1 MSLLLAVDGSESA
14 LSATR
19 KVVELAARFREAP
32 KVELITVHLPVPQ
45 VGGLTSVVSREDV
58 DRYYREEGEAALAEA
73 RKILD
78 EAGVAYNAHVF
89 VGKPAHT
96 IVEQAERLGCEA
108 IVMGTRGLSSVS
120 SVLVGSCAIKVLHL
134 ARVPVMLVH

>member
-1 MSLLLAVDGSESA
+1 MS
-14 LSATR
+14 
-19 KVVELAARFREAP
+19 REA
-32 KVELITVHLPVPQ
+32 L
-45 VGGLTSVVSREDV
+45 

-78 EAGVAYNAHVF
+78 DAGISYSAHVF

-108 IVMGTRGLSSVS
+108 IFMGTRGLSSVS
-120 SVLVGSCAIKVLHL
+120 SVSVGSCAIKVLHL
-134 ARVPVMLVH
+134 ARGPVMLVQ